1 MTVCLPHAEIGE
13 GEAVVRLINER
24 GGMSLLKVK
33 AKFYASSSHARW
45 LSGPIRR
52 CGPHGRC
59 LGTVSTFTCTPSA
72 LHLIINYRFSQN
84 PSDLLVLI
92 RFSMTRNVRIVPDTN
107 LADLSPAT
115 AHETYDILII
125 PGGGPGAA
133 TFCKNDAVLGLI
145 TNFRDA
151 GKWVA
156 AICAGTTALVAA
168 QEKKGGAR
176 KVKVTS
182 HPSVK
187 EKIEREGWAYS
198 EERVVVDEQ
207 VITSRG

>member
-1 MTVCLPHAEIGE
+1 M
-13 GEAVVRLINER
+13 R
-24 GGMSLLKVK
+24 LLKVK
-33 AKFYASSSHARW
+33 TEFDASSSHARW

-52 CGPHGRC
+52 CRPHGRC
-59 LGTVSTFTCTPSA
+59 LGTVSTSTCIPSA
-72 LHLIINYRFSQN
+72 LHLIMNYRFSRDTFILAA
-84 PSDLLVLI
+84 PSDLLVLTQS
-92 RFSMTRNVRIVPDTN
+92 SMTRNVRIIPDTN
-107 LADLSPAT
+107 LDDLSPAT

-133 TFCKNDAVLGLI
+133 TFCKNHAVLGLI

-168 QEKKGGAR
+168 QGKKGGAQ
-176 KVKVTS
+176 KIKVTS

-187 EKIEREGWAYS
+187 EEIEKEGWVYS

-207 VITSRG
+207 VIASRG